1 MRLRTNERA
10 SEKKYRSIRPKPRG
24 TDVATVEIMTKDH
37 SVNTSRPTGAAMD
50 QPVLRQRGRRLG
62 MAIAILLIL
71 IGLAALA
78 WWLWPSGLQVPAAS
92 VRIAVVER
100 GILRDDVAA
109 RATAQPLHSVVLDVV
124 ENGRA
129 EEVMVRD
136 GALVRQ
142 GELLFRL
149 SNPQRRLEVLARE
162 AEHAQQI
169 SNLLNLRLAGE
180 TSRAESARRSAD
192 LAFAVVQAEK
202 QFARSAALAKQG
214 FVSGSA
220 LEEVADQLT
229 RQRHALASE
238 DAAGKSEEAARRDA
252 IGQIAQAV
260 SRLED
265 GLKLVNAGVDA
276 LAVRAPVAGRLAD
289 FKLQVGETVR
299 SGQRLGRIDDIA
311 QFCLAAQ
318 LDEYYLRRL
327 ATGRPATAVIDG
339 QTKHVIVSRIYPQV
353 SDGKFTVEL
362 TFVDGQPA
370 TLSPGQSVDVLITL
384 GAART
389 SLLLPNDAFSNDT
402 GGGWVFVVRADGVQ
416 AEHRAVRF
424 GRRNSTQIE
433 VLDGLVAGER
443 VIVSSYTP
451 YGTALHLQLTH

>member
-1 MRLRTNERA
+1 
-10 SEKKYRSIRPKPRG
+10 
-24 TDVATVEIMTKDH
+24 
-37 SVNTSRPTGAAMD
+37 MD
-50 QPVLRQRGRRLG
+50 RPVLRQRGQRRVVAL
-62 MAIAILLIL
+62 AILLIL

-78 WWLWPSGLQVPAAS
+78 WWLWPRGLRVPAAS
-92 VRIAVVER
+92 VRIAAVER
-100 GILRDDVAA
+100 GILRDDVAT
-109 RATAQPLHSVVLDVV
+109 RAIAKALHSVVLDLV

-136 GALVRQ
+136 GAVVRQ

-180 TSRAESARRSAD
+180 TSRADSARRRAD
-192 LAFAVVQAEK
+192 LAFAVAQAEK
-202 QFARSAALAKQG
+202 QFARSSALARQG
-214 FVSGSA
+214 FVSGAA
-220 LEEVADQLT
+220 LEEVADQLA

-238 DAAGKSEEAARRDA
+238 EAAGKSEAAARRDA

-339 QTKHVIVSRIYPQV
+339 QARRVAVSRIYPQV

-362 TFVDGQPA
+362 TFIDGQPA
-370 TLSPGQSVDVLITL
+370 VLSPGQSVDVLITL

-402 GGGWVFVVRADGVQ
+402 GGGWVFVVDADGSQ
-416 AEHRAVRF
+416 AERRAVRI
-424 GRRNSTQIE
+424 GRRSSTQIE
-433 VLDGLVAGER
+433 VLAGLAAGER
-443 VIVSSYTP
+443 VIVSSYAP
-451 YGTALHLQLTH
+451 YATAQHLQLIH

>member
-1 MRLRTNERA
+1 MD
-10 SEKKYRSIRPKPRG
+10 RP
-24 TDVATVEIMTKDH
+24 I
-37 SVNTSRPTGAAMD
+37 
-50 QPVLRQRGRRLG
+50 LRQRSRRRVMV
-62 MAIAILLIL
+62 MATLLFL
-71 IGLAALA
+71 IGFAALA
-78 WWLWPSGLQVPAAS
+78 WWLWPRGLQVPAAS
-92 VRIAVVER
+92 VRIAVVQR
-100 GILRDDVAA
+100 GVLRDDVAA

-149 SNPQRRLEVLARE
+149 SNPQRLLEMLARE

-180 TSRAESARRSAD
+180 TSRADSARRSAD
-192 LAFAVVQAEK
+192 LAFAVAQAEK
-202 QFARSAALAKQG
+202 QFARSSALAKQG
-214 FVSGSA
+214 FVSGAA
-220 LEEVADQLT
+220 LEEVADQLA

-238 DAAGKSEEAARRDA
+238 DAAGRSEATARRDA

-327 ATGRPATAVIDG
+327 ATGRPGIAVIDG
-339 QTKHVIVSRIYPQV
+339 RTQRVAVSRIYPQV

-362 TFVDGQPA
+362 TLLDGQPV

-384 GAART
+384 DAART
-389 SLLLPNDAFSNDT
+389 SLFLPNDSFSNDT
-402 GGGWVFVVRADGVQ
+402 GGAWVFVLEADGVQ
-416 AEHRAVRF
+416 AKRRAVRI
-424 GRRNSTQIE
+424 GRRSSTQIE
-433 VLDGLVAGER
+433 ILAGLAVGEQ
-443 VIVSSYTP
+443 VIVSSYAP
-451 YGTALHLQLTH
+451 YATAQHLHLTH

>member
-1 MRLRTNERA
+1 MRLRTN
-10 SEKKYRSIRPKPRG
+10 RPVSANKRRPIGPEPRG
-24 TDVATVEIMTKDH
+24 TDVAITNIMTTNDH
-37 SVNTSRPTGAAMD
+37 ATVLRPTGAAMD
-50 QPVLRQRGRRLG
+50 RPVLRQRGQRRVVTL
-62 MAIAILLIL
+62 AILLIL
-71 IGLAALA
+71 IGLVALA
-78 WWLWPSGLQVPAAS
+78 WWLLPRGLRVPAAS

-109 RATAQPLHSVVLDVV
+109 RATAKALHSVVLDLV

-136 GALVRQ
+136 GAVVRQ

-180 TSRAESARRSAD
+180 TSRAESARRRAD
-192 LAFAVVQAEK
+192 LAFAVAQAEK
-202 QFARSAALAKQG
+202 QFARSSALARQG
-214 FVSGSA
+214 FVSGAA
-220 LEEVADQLT
+220 LEEVADQLA
-229 RQRHALASE
+229 RQRYALASE
-238 DAAGKSEEAARRDA
+238 DAAGKSEAAARRDA

-276 LAVRAPVAGRLAD
+276 LTVRAPVAGRLAD

-339 QTKHVIVSRIYPQV
+339 LALRMAVSRIYPQV

-370 TLSPGQSVDVLITL
+370 ALSPGQSVDVLITL

-402 GGGWVFVVRADGVQ
+402 GGGWVFVVDADGSQ
-416 AEHRAVRF
+416 AERRAVRI
-424 GRRNSTQIE
+424 GRRSSTQIE
-433 VLDGLVAGER
+433 VLAGLTAGER
-443 VIVSSYTP
+443 VIVSSYAP
-451 YGTALHLQLTH
+451 YATAQHLQLIH